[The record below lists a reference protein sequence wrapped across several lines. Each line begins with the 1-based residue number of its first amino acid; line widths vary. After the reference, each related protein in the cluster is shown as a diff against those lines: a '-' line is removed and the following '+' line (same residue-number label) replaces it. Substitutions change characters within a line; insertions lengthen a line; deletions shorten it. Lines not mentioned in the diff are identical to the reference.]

1 MTATEEH
8 SVAAAEGKLR
18 VYLGA
23 APGSGK
29 TFAMLREGH
38 DRRGRGE
45 DVVVAFVETHG
56 RRLTREAIGTLEVV
70 PRLHVDYQGHALQE
84 MDLDAVIARH
94 PQVALVD
101 ELAHTNAPGVKH
113 PKRYQDVEDIL
124 AAGIDVITTVNV
136 QHLDSVTD
144 LVQQITGIPV
154 RETLPDRVLDQADEI
169 QFIDISPEALRKR
182 MRHGNVYAKD
192 RVDTALS
199 NFFRPGNLAALREIA
214 LRLVG
219 QNVGRTRSVVRLPPQ
234 DVLVAVSGS
243 PNSGPLIRRAARI
256 AKRFDGMCTV
266 LCVVNDESD
275 EVEGRAHAREVAEH
289 LQCRYIERSGRIVDT
304 VIATARE
311 LLVQHVV
318 VGESERP
325 TLSERLRRGLV
336 DRLISDLP
344 DVAVHIVARYTVSR
358 PTAPQSAGR
367 RPDSEALLRSLQAS
381 QSRAGL
387 RVYLGYAPG
396 CGTTMAMLDEA
407 RRRAS
412 RGTDVVVAAVST
424 RGTRTCEEVTRG
436 LEVLGGMSSP
446 ATDGHVDVNALLRRN
461 PDVACI
467 DDLAGKDIEGRP
479 ITESIPRFLR
489 NGMTIIATLHLT
501 DLTSTRAAL
510 GDLVGPQTEPG
521 VDDAVLDRAT
531 ELEMVDVTP
540 SVLDE
545 RLRDGEI
552 VPASEAARARAG
564 AYRPEVLAALREL
577 AFKLIAEHTD
587 RRLVAYMRDRGI
599 ETPWEV
605 KPRVMLG
612 VPPRPDMEPVIAT
625 TLDLT
630 DRLDGRLTAVT
641 VHDTRRSDEE
651 RQLLGSYAALV
662 HQGAADFVTLEARNP
677 AKALAA
683 YARTMLATTV
693 VLTRGRGSR
702 GTLRA
707 LIRILSDVDI
717 HVLPAP
723 HATQAAGAAGAA
735 STAGAGSTAGAAGSV
750 KANTVPRP

>member
-1 MTATEEH
+1 MTAT
-8 SVAAAEGKLR
+8 VPPDAAIVEGKLR

-38 DRRGRGE
+38 ARRARGE

-56 RRLTREAIGTLEVV
+56 RKLTADAIGNLEVV
-70 PRLHVDYQGHALQE
+70 PRLHVDYQGHELQE
-84 MDLDAVIARH
+84 MDLEAVIARR

-101 ELAHTNAPGVKH
+101 ELAHTNAPGVRH
-113 PKRYQDVEDIL
+113 PKRYQDVADIL
-124 AAGIDVITTVNV
+124 AAGIDVITTINV
-136 QHLDSVTD
+136 QHLESVTD
-144 LVQQITGIPV
+144 LVEHITGITV

-182 MRHGNVYAKD
+182 MRHGNVYAKE
-192 RVDTALS
+192 RVDTALT

-214 LRLVG
+214 LRLIA
-219 QNVGRTRSVVRLPPQ
+219 QNVGRARSVVHLPPQ
-234 DVLVAVSGS
+234 DVLVAVSGGPS
-243 PNSGPLIRRAARI
+243 SGPLIRRAARI
-256 AKRFDGMCTV
+256 ARRFDGMCTV
-266 LCVVNDESD
+266 LCVVNNEQS
-275 EVEGRAHAREVAEH
+275 EVEGRAHACEVAEH
-289 LQCRYIERSGRIVDT
+289 LQCRYIERTGRIADT
-304 VIATARE
+304 VIAAAKE
-311 LLVQHVV
+311 FLVQHVV

-336 DRLISDLP
+336 DRLIGDLP
-344 DVAVHIVARYTVSR
+344 DVNVHIVARYA
-358 PTAPQSAGR
+358 APRGSALQTLGQ
-367 RPDSEALLRSLQAS
+367 RPDSDALLRALQAS
-381 QSRAGL
+381 ASRAGL

-424 RGTRTCEEVTRG
+424 RGTRTCEEVTRD
-436 LEVLGGMSSP
+436 LEVLGGINSP
-446 ATDGHVDVNALLRRN
+446 ATDGHVDVDALLRRN
-461 PDVACI
+461 PEVACI
-467 DDLAGKDIEGRP
+467 DDLAGTDTAGRP
-479 ITESIPRFLR
+479 ITDSIPRFLR
-489 NGMTIIATLHLT
+489 NGMTVIATLHLT
-501 DLTSTRAAL
+501 DLRSTREAL
-510 GDLVGPQTEPG
+510 GDLVGAQ
-521 VDDAVLDRAT
+521 DDPAVGDSVLEQAT

-552 VPASEAARARAG
+552 VPASAAAEARATTF
-564 AYRPEVLAALREL
+564 RPEVLAALREL

-599 ETPWEV
+599 DTPWEV

-612 VPPRPDMEPVIAT
+612 VPPRPGMESVINQ
-625 TLDLT
+625 TLDLAQ
-630 DRLDGRLTAVT
+630 RLDGRLTAVT
-641 VHDTRRSDEE
+641 VHDARRSDEE
-651 RQLLGSYAALV
+651 RQLLGTYAALV
-662 HQGAADFVTLEARNP
+662 HQGGGEFVTLEERNP

-702 GTLRA
+702 GTLRT
-707 LIRILSDVDI
+707 LIRVLADVDI

-723 HATQAAGAAGAA
+723 QVAQAAGAAG
-735 STAGAGSTAGAAGSV
+735 TAPAIGVAGSV
-750 KANTVPRP
+750 NANTVPRP